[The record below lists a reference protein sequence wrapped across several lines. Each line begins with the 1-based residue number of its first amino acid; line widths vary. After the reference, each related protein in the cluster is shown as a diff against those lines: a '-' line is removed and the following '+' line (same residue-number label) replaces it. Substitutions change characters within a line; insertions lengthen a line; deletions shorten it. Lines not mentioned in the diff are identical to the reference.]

1 MKKKCAVQIAK
12 KILKSV
18 FSFKFITSCI
28 FLGATVY
35 SLIPRYDT
43 IDGIDT
49 DTLIQNC
56 SPEVSE
62 APCPE
67 CEVLCPDE
75 AAALLTETATEM

>member
-43 IDGIDT
+43 IDGINT

-62 APCPE
+62 TPCSE
-67 CEVLCPDE
+67 GEMLCSAE
-75 AAALLTETATEM
+75 TAALLTETATEM